1 MCFAAA
7 GVFAAE
13 EKSPNLRV
21 GILSDVHVNG
31 ERPAKNLER
40 ALRYFDSRKVDA
52 VLIAG
57 DLVCN
62 GRLRE
67 FKLMAETWFKV
78 FPDDRRSDGVKI
90 ERLFVTGN
98 HDVDG
103 FAYGNAY
110 RSLAE
115 AKADGF
121 FFNREK
127 FWHELFHEDYKSVS
141 VKTVKG
147 YTFVLRNWLSVLDS
161 SKLRPPL
168 AKEVGCK
175 PEANPTEEFLVSLD
189 LPNDRPFFY
198 VQHEMPND
206 TVNAPWLVK
215 GERWGTGHDDG
226 TSTKFLSKYPN
237 VITFSGHS
245 HNSLTDEMS
254 IWQGAFTAVNC
265 SCNCGFV
272 FTAPGR
278 ENGWCCDDFH
288 RDPPMEMPPIDIFKV
303 NQGLVMEVY
312 DDAVVLE
319 RHEFRYGHRLGSDW
333 VIPTGPNA
341 PRPYTVAKRLKTAK
355 NPAFPVGAEVKVWQ
369 GEGFGRDATGTK
381 RAKEKHTQMFVSF
394 PAVRTKDGS
403 PVRAWDYAVRA
414 ELVVGDV
421 LKTLCERSVFSEGA
435 FYAEEDETNPV
446 VCAFNRKDL
455 PMKVSSRQKVRF
467 VVMPRSCWGVEGKP
481 IASPW
486 IAIDK
491 IARENGGQRKV
502 ESMATGKVLNGKPYA
517 GNPHVRFDE
526 GEAALAATPRR
537 GSLRCKILTVLLAMA
552 CASVAHSADK
562 IAGLREKTGVNVQSG
577 TVTETDNVILSGDGE
592 FYKTG
597 AGTYVLPGA
606 KLNQQ
611 RPVNLVVT
619 DGTLKLKAGEDA
631 TVDATTPP
639 TVMQDASF
647 WVDAGRNVV
656 TEVSDGATRVTRWC
670 DARETNTATPTMG
683 YGVPAW
689 RAQDEGFVT
698 LLNVKPA
705 YVTKDGVQSVY
716 FGGDKSGQ
724 YMNFVTAAGA
734 DRTLSRV
741 KHAFVVHG
749 VYDCLGAVIGGRS
762 KGHGIWLRWKESSG
776 LITQSVLRNLHSHIE
791 NYRCDIAAQMFPAR
805 WYLDGRQVDI
815 SRTMPELGKFQLLA
829 ADFPTSE
836 MPVSCFYN
844 QMGMCY
850 NDGTST
856 TRGGDYLAEAVFFER
871 QLSEA
876 ERLAVESYL
885 MKKWNL
891 GADKL
896 AKGQVPV
903 DPAKLGG
910 DTFLTNGVWT
920 ARLSG
925 NVAIASGATLEVE
938 AAAGTKSPIVS
949 LTGEGEVV
957 KTGEGSFQIGAQ
969 KGGAFTGDIDLRAG
983 TIDVRGGAY
992 PVLKAVAGKT
1002 VTGEATGNL
1011 SLYSNPT
1018 NQYESSARYS
1028 VQDGAAGVF
1037 TKNGK
1042 EPLAVSKVDADVTK
1056 LSVAQGQLQLVGP
1069 RAVKLVD
1076 DSKALSADDLHI
1088 GIVDP
1093 GFEYMTVTNRGN
1105 YEHSADASEICG
1117 WTRTADNG
1125 VNYLLS
1131 KSDGVPLPDVDETK
1145 WSTYIARK
1153 PVEGDDCIKLDTR
1166 YAAPTLKQSLD
1177 FKNDGRYMLSFYT
1190 ISMINSGWNYTQQPL
1205 LVKLDGK
1212 VVGYAFGG
1220 LYGWWRCYI
1229 DLGEVTAGP
1238 HELEFSYNPKH
1249 CWSLICI
1256 DDVRIDFTGA
1266 KRRAV
1271 ADFAIPYGDFEEWEP
1286 AAGCTSPTNYPNVGD
1301 YNHAKGWTLTSTDE
1315 TLQEDKFPVF
1325 VATDAARLAKRSAY
1339 STKLLSVRSKEKTG
1353 CSYLGFISNKG
1364 RAATEFTAPQGVWFL
1379 KAKIAHAR
1387 GDYGS
1392 TTYGS
1397 AFSLQ
1402 ATLTRADS
1410 STVDLGT
1417 VTAAGVTFDE
1427 VVWPK
1432 GLVFAEP
1439 ENVTLTL
1446 TPVNAS
1452 IGVIDDLRLGFA
1464 DVNLVANGGFENG
1477 TTGWLTLVDKSV
1489 YSNASAGVRDVTSES
1504 QWHGREYGYCVYEGM
1519 KYLLVMNMATA
1530 YQDIDFPEPGYY
1542 RLSFAVRSR
1551 VPVDGFGRNLLTFW
1565 QGGDDMGAITTN
1577 KIVQLHPNTMN
1588 FVEHSYLFYVPKKGV
1603 RRIGISGEGNP
1614 DQPVTS
1620 GNQCTSVVDA
1630 FSIVR
1635 ALDVDADAVPSA
1647 PSKMRVSVAAGAT
1660 LNLDFP
1666 GTLACGPV
1674 TLGGTT
1680 VYGLVNAQTYPQ
1692 YITGVGSLQATNP
1705 GVVIILR

>member
-1 MCFAAA
+1 MMTNDAVRHASNTCVRLCALVLALMGLLPAALQ
-7 GVFAAE
+7 AADKVVGWR
-13 EKSPNLRV
+13 EKK
-21 GILSDVHVNG
+21 GVHV
-31 ERPAKNLER
+31 
-40 ALRYFDSRKVDA
+40 D
-52 VLIAG
+52 
-57 DLVCN
+57 
-62 GRLRE
+62 
-67 FKLMAETWFKV
+67 
-78 FPDDRRSDGVKI
+78 
-90 ERLFVTGN
+90 
-98 HDVDG
+98 
-103 FAYGNAY
+103 
-110 RSLAE
+110 
-115 AKADGF
+115 
-121 FFNREK
+121 
-127 FWHELFHEDYKSVS
+127 
-141 VKTVKG
+141 
-147 YTFVLRNWLSVLDS
+147 
-161 SKLRPPL
+161 
-168 AKEVGCK
+168 
-175 PEANPTEEFLVSLD
+175 
-189 LPNDRPFFY
+189 
-198 VQHEMPND
+198 
-206 TVNAPWLVK
+206 
-215 GERWGTGHDDG
+215 
-226 TSTKFLSKYPN
+226 
-237 VITFSGHS
+237 
-245 HNSLTDEMS
+245 
-254 IWQGAFTAVNC
+254 
-265 SCNCGFV
+265 
-272 FTAPGR
+272 
-278 ENGWCCDDFH
+278 
-288 RDPPMEMPPIDIFKV
+288 
-303 NQGLVMEVY
+303 
-312 DDAVVLE
+312 
-319 RHEFRYGHRLGSDW
+319 
-333 VIPTGPNA
+333 
-341 PRPYTVAKRLKTAK
+341 
-355 NPAFPVGAEVKVWQ
+355 
-369 GEGFGRDATGTK
+369 
-381 RAKEKHTQMFVSF
+381 
-394 PAVRTKDGS
+394 
-403 PVRAWDYAVRA
+403 
-414 ELVVGDV
+414 
-421 LKTLCERSVFSEGA
+421 
-435 FYAEEDETNPV
+435 
-446 VCAFNRKDL
+446 
-455 PMKVSSRQKVRF
+455 
-467 VVMPRSCWGVEGKP
+467 
-481 IASPW
+481 
-486 IAIDK
+486 
-491 IARENGGQRKV
+491 
-502 ESMATGKVLNGKPYA
+502 
-517 GNPHVRFDE
+517 
-526 GEAALAATPRR
+526 
-537 GSLRCKILTVLLAMA
+537 
-552 CASVAHSADK
+552 
-562 IAGLREKTGVNVQSG
+562 SG
-577 TVTETDNVILSGDGE
+577 TVTETDNVILSDNSE

-619 DGTLKLKAGEDA
+619 DGTLKLQAGEDA

-639 TVMQDASF
+639 AVMQDASF

-656 TEVSDGATRVTRWC
+656 TEESDGATRVTRWC

-716 FGGDKSGQ
+716 FGGAKSGQ

-749 VYDCLGAVIGGRS
+749 VYDCLGAVIGGRAS
-762 KGHGIWLRWKESSG
+762 NHGIWLRWVEKG
-776 LITQSVLRNLHSHIE
+776 LITQPELRNYHSHIE
-791 NYRCDIAAQMFPAR
+791 NYRCDMAPQMFPAR

-829 ADFPTSE
+829 ADFLTSE

-844 QMGMCY
+844 QMGLCY
-850 NDGTST
+850 KSGTST

-903 DPAKLGG
+903 DPAKPGG

-957 KTGEGSFQIGAQ
+957 KTGEGSFQIGTQ

-1069 RAVKLVD
+1069 RTVKLVD
-1076 DSKALSADDLHI
+1076 DSKTLSADDLHV

-1093 GFEYMTVTNRGN
+1093 GFEYMTVTNYN
-1105 YEHSADASEICG
+1105 YYTHSASAAEIYG
-1117 WTRTADNG
+1117 WTRTASYG
-1125 VNYLLS
+1125 VYYMLS
-1131 KSDGVPLPDVDETK
+1131 KSNGVTLPDYDANN
-1145 WSTYIARK
+1145 WNFWISRR
-1153 PVEGDDCIKLDTR
+1153 PVEGDDCIKLDTQW
-1166 YAAPTLKQSLD
+1166 ASPTLKQSLT

-1190 ISMINSGWNYTQQPL
+1190 ISMINTGWSQRQQPL
-1205 LVKLDGK
+1205 LVKLDDK

-1249 CWSLICI
+1249 CLSLICL

-1286 AAGCTSPTNYPNVGD
+1286 AAGCTSLTNYPNVGD
-1301 YNHAKGWTLTSTDE
+1301 YNHAKGWALTSTDA
-1315 TLQEDKFPVF
+1315 TLQGDKFPVF
-1325 VATDAARLAKRSAY
+1325 VATDAARLAK
-1339 STKLLSVRSKEKTG
+1339 STKLLSVRSNEKTG

-1387 GDYGS
+1387 GYYGS
-1392 TTYGS
+1392 TGYGS

-1464 DVNLVANGGFENG
+1464 DVNLVANGGFEKD
-1477 TTGWLTLVDKSV
+1477 TTGWSTLVDKSV
-1489 YSNASAGVRDVTSES
+1489 YNNASAGVRDVTNDNR
-1504 QWHGREYGYCVYEGM
+1504 WHGREYGYCAYEGM
-1519 KYLLVMNMATA
+1519 KYLFVMNTATA

-1551 VPVDGFGRNLLTFW
+1551 VSVEGIYGRNLLTFW

-1647 PSKMRVSVAAGAT
+1647 PSKMRVSVAAGAS

-1705 GVVIILR
+1705 GAVIIFR